1 MNLVTKE
8 WSQGP
13 DLINEKAWM
22 TCSLVT
28 LEDGTK
34 EIVVAGGKSDRCFSH
49 EEVDI
54 INPDSN
60 TRRSGENEICKWP
73 N

>member
-1 MNLVTKE
+1 MTCNLVTL
-8 WSQGP
+8 
-13 DLINEKAWM
+13 D
-22 TCSLVT
+22 
-28 LEDGTK
+28 DGTK

-60 TRRSGENEICKWP
+60 TRRSGEKKSTCGFER
-73 N
+73 